1 MRTRG
6 SGPAHDES
14 AIAAL
19 DVTVS
24 QRPVGTVAKAV
35 ALCRSTAR
43 MREATLRGLL
53 FMYATLGA
61 GMAMIVLGYR

>member
-1 MRTRG
+1 
-6 SGPAHDES
+6 
-14 AIAAL
+14 
-19 DVTVS
+19 
-24 QRPVGTVAKAV
+24 
-35 ALCRSTAR
+35 